1 MQLKTQDLKSHLAG
15 RLAPIYLVSGD
26 ETLLV
31 QEACDQIMG
40 AARAQGFSEREV
52 MHADRTF
59 KWGELIQAAASMS
72 LFAERRIL
80 DVRVPD
86 AKIDKDASA
95 ILREYAQDPAPDN
108 LLLIRCGRLAPKQR
122 QSAWFKALNQAGAIL
137 LVWPVGINELPR
149 WLQGRLREADLQ
161 LRPEALAYLV
171 ERVEGNLLAAVQEI
185 AKLKL
190 SQLPTP
196 IDLPSLMSVLE
207 DASHYDV
214 FELVDAIFAGD
225 GKRISRMLR
234 GLQAEGI
241 AIFAIMGALTS
252 QLRGVASGGYAGPP
266 QRQPLVDKFKR
277 RHDSDAIWAAL
288 AEAALIDSQGK
299 GVLLGDEWQFLE
311 RWCLALAGEGK
322 AKRKVPPLVTL
333 EGAKQHL
340 RRL

>member
-1 MQLKTQDLKSHLAG
+1 MQLKGNDLQSHLAS
-15 RLAPIYLVSGD
+15 RLAPIYLISGD

-31 QEACDQIMG
+31 QEACDQVMG
-40 AARAQGFSEREV
+40 AARAKGFSEREV

-59 KWGELIQAAASMS
+59 QWGELIQAAASMS

-95 ILREYAQDPAPDN
+95 VLREYAKNPSPDN
-108 LLLIRCGRLAPKQR
+108 LLLLRCGRLKPAQR
-122 QSAWFKALNQAGAIL
+122 QSAWFKALNSAGAIL
-137 LVWPVGINELPR
+137 LIWPIGINELPR
-149 WLQGRLREADLQ
+149 WLQGRLRQADLQ
-161 LRPEALAYLV
+161 LRPEALSYLV

-190 SQLPTP
+190 SELPSP
-196 IDLPSLMSVLE
+196 IDLNSLMSVLE

-214 FELVDAIFAGD
+214 FELLDAIFAGD
-225 GKRISRMLR
+225 GRRISRMLR

-252 QLRGVASGGYAGPP
+252 QLRGVASGGYSGPP

-277 RHDSDAIWAAL
+277 RHSSDSIWNAL
-288 AEAALIDSQGK
+288 AEAALIDAQGK
-299 GVLLGDEWQFLE
+299 GQLLGDEWQSLE
-311 RWCLALAGEGK
+311 RWCLRLAGDD
-322 AKRKVPPLVTL
+322 KVRQPQPLLGL
-333 EGAKQHL
+333 EQSKQF
-340 RRL
+340 RRRF

>member
-1 MQLKTQDLKSHLAG
+1 MQLKAQDLKGHLVS
-15 RLAPIYLVSGD
+15 RLAPIYLISGD

-31 QEACDQIMG
+31 QEACDLITG
-40 AARAQGFSEREV
+40 AAREKGFTEREV
-52 MHADRTF
+52 IHVDRTF

-86 AKIDKDASA
+86 DKIDKEASA
-95 ILREYAQDPAPDN
+95 VLREYAKDPAPDN
-108 LLLIRCGRLAPKQR
+108 LLLLRCGRLKPKQR
-122 QSAWFKALNQAGAIL
+122 QSAWFKALNDAGAIVL
-137 LVWPVGINELPR
+137 IWPVGINELPR
-149 WLQGRLREADLQ
+149 WLQQRLREADLQ
-161 LRPEALAYLV
+161 LRPEALSYLV

-190 SQLPTP
+190 SQLPSP
-196 IDLPSLMSVLE
+196 IDLTSLMSVLE

-214 FELVDAIFAGD
+214 FELLDAMFAGD
-225 GKRISRMLR
+225 GRRISRMLR
-234 GLQAEGI
+234 GLKAEGI

-266 QRQPLVDKFKR
+266 QRQPLIDKFKR

-299 GVLLGDEWQFLE
+299 GVLLGDEWQSLE
-311 RWCLALAGEGK
+311 RWCLHLAGDSAGK
-322 AKRKVPPLVTL
+322 VQSPTLVTL
-333 EGAKQHL
+333 ERSKQYL
-340 RRL
+340 RRS